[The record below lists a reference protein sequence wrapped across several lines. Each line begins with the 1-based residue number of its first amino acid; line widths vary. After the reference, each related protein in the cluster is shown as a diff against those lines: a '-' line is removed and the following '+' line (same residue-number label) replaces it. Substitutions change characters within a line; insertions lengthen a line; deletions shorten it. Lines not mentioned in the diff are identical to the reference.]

1 VRRRNAVLAVHR
13 KIYEKIRDG
22 DPAQAGEAMRQHITE
37 YVTYAERK
45 FPAALDKLIKW

>member
-1 VRRRNAVLAVHR
+1 
-13 KIYEKIRDG
+13 
-22 DPAQAGEAMRQHITE
+22 MRCHVAE